1 MRNSIR
7 FRCLAFL
14 FCGIA
19 LAAAYNKS
27 RTEAMM
33 IDTASRFLDSLTPEQ
48 RAGTLLD
55 FDGNLRTMWH
65 YYPERGFKDEYKRDR
80 HGIMFKEM
88 NLSQRFLAQALLS
101 SGLSQAGFIKAM
113 KVMTLEDVVRLMEN
127 DTTGHRDAERYHFAI
142 FGKPTP
148 TGVWGWRKIAK

>member
-1 MRNSIR
+1 MLKGSAPRRSRLCYGAVRVSKRSPGGLRMRNSIR

-33 IDTASRFLDSLTPEQ
+33 MDTASRFLDSLTPEQ

-65 YYPERGFKDEYKRDR
+65 YYPERGFKDE
-80 HGIMFKEM
+80 
-88 NLSQRFLAQALLS
+88 
-101 SGLSQAGFIKAM
+101 
-113 KVMTLEDVVRLMEN
+113 
-127 DTTGHRDAERYHFAI
+127 
-142 FGKPTP
+142 
-148 TGVWGWRKIAK
+148 